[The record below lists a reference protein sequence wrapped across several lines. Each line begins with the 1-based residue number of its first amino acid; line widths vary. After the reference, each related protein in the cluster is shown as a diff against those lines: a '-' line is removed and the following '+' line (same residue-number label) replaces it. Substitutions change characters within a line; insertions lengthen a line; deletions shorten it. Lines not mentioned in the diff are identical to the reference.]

1 MWIEIILEE
10 QTSTCKRGTETL
22 LFPNDSTCPEG
33 TASAHEVAL
42 APACF
47 AFAWAPFQGA
57 VEEPGFVIR
66 FPSGRFPAHVSTHS
80 HFWSLRQNFVRG
92 LHRSVSGTPMPTN
105 TSVIYTHSCAA
116 KLTAAC
122 SRGGAA
128 PAMHNCW
135 TAGELAK
142 KPLLCP
148 VDTGAASDMEEEISV
163 PDLTR
168 NSSPRVP
175 VCLASPTRL
184 LVSGFNNPLLLQFP

>member
-80 HFWSLRQNFVRG
+80 HFWSLRQSCEKAAQVSLWDSHANKHLCHLHTFLCCQADSCLLTWWGCTSNAQLLNRRRAGKKTPPLPRG
-92 LHRSVSGTPMPTN
+92 HWCCLWH
-105 TSVIYTHSCAA
+105 
-116 KLTAAC
+116 
-122 SRGGAA
+122 GGG
-128 PAMHNCW
+128 N
-135 TAGELAK
+135 
-142 KPLLCP
+142 LCP
-148 VDTGAASDMEEEISV
+148 WPHQEQ
-163 PDLTR
+163 LT
-168 NSSPRVP
+168 
-175 VCLASPTRL
+175 
-184 LVSGFNNPLLLQFP
+184 